1 MIKRVE
7 IELSALTR
15 RGGRERRGRGRGCV
29 NVVKQEKRMILIRN
43 LRGGERMET

>member
-1 MIKRVE
+1 MIKRIE

-15 RGGRERRGRGRGCV
+15 RGTGVSGGEGCV

-43 LRGGERMET
+43 LRGGERMEA